1 MNEEAPLISVKG
13 LSVHFGLGRKLF
25 GEQKVVRAVENIS
38 LDIPKGSFFGLVG
51 ESGSG
56 KTTFGRAILQAA
68 PITKG
73 SIAYNDGKVDYD
85 VASLGKFDLKDYRKR
100 AQLIFQDPYAA
111 LSPRMTVRDIIAE
124 PLEVMGLTA
133 SRKETDRRVREMA
146 AKCRLNLEHLRRFPH
161 AFSGGQRQR
170 ISIARALVCQPKFL
184 VADESVAAL
193 DVSIQADILN
203 LLKSLTEELGITFLF
218 ISHDLSVV
226 AHICDHVAVMY
237 LGRLVETAPTRELF
251 AAPRH
256 PYTKAL
262 LSAIPSLDP
271 DQRGQAQKL
280 EGEIPSPTNP
290 PPGCKFQTRC
300 PHAIDICRVE
310 EPMLSQLGFEH
321 DVACH
326 RWEELFE
333 DQAPAIVSAQVPEAR
348 PVPEPV
354 PVPKPEPEPAPAAE
368 EEPMAPEVLA
378 NELARLRRKNRIAIT
393 VSIIA
398 LLALPF
404 ACAL

>member
-1 MNEEAPLISVKG
+1 MSDDVLIKARD
-13 LSVHFGLGRKLF
+13 LSVHYPLSGGGLF
-25 GEQKVVRAVENIS
+25 GEKPVVKAVEGVN
-38 LDIPKGSFFGLVG
+38 LDIAKGSFFGLVG

-56 KTTFGRAILQAA
+56 KTTLGRACLKAA
-68 PITKG
+68 PITRG
-73 SIAYNDGKVDYD
+73 SVEYSDED
-85 VASLGKFDLKDYRKR
+85 VRYELTTMDKTQESDYRKR
-100 AQLIFQDPYAA
+100 SQLIFQDPYAA

-124 PLEVMGLTA
+124 PLEVMGLTS
-133 SRKETDRRVREMA
+133 SRDETDERVREIA

-170 ISIARALVCQPKFL
+170 ISIARALVSRPHFV

-193 DVSIQADILN
+193 DVSIQADVLN
-203 LLKSLTEELGITFLF
+203 LLKEIQQEMGLTFLF

-226 AHICDHVAVMY
+226 AHVCDHVAVMY

-271 DQRGQAQKL
+271 DDPKIAQKL

-300 PHAIDICRVE
+300 PFATDICRKD
-310 EPMLSQLGFEH
+310 EPTLEH
-321 DVACH
+321 SSTGHEVACH
-326 RWEELFE
+326 HWQEL
-333 DQAPAIVSAQVPEAR
+333 
-348 PVPEPV
+348 
-354 PVPKPEPEPAPAAE
+354 
-368 EEPMAPEVLA
+368 M
-378 NELARLRRKNRIAIT
+378 
-393 VSIIA
+393 
-398 LLALPF
+398 
-404 ACAL
+404 

>member
-1 MNEEAPLISVKG
+1 MNAPASVSASASAPVKPLISVKD
-13 LSVHFGLGRKLF
+13 LCVHFGVGKNLLSAGLTI
-25 GEQKVVRAVENIS
+25 RAVEKVS
-38 LDIPKGSFFGLVG
+38 LDIPKNSFFGLVG

-56 KTTFGRAILQAA
+56 KTTLGRAILKAA
-68 PITKG
+68 PVTSG
-73 SIAYNDGKVDYD
+73 HVAYDDGEAAYD
-85 VASLGKFDLKDYRKR
+85 VAALEKDALKDYRRR

-124 PLEVMGLTA
+124 PLEVMKLTS
-133 SRKETDRRVREMA
+133 SREETDGRVREIA

-170 ISIARALVCQPKFL
+170 ISIARALVCRPRFI

-203 LLKSLTEELGITFLF
+203 LLRDLQKDLDITFMF
-218 ISHDLSVV
+218 ISHDLSVI
-226 AHICDHVAVMY
+226 AHTCDHVAVMY
-237 LGRLVETAPTRELF
+237 LGRLVETAPTKELF

-271 DQRGQAQKL
+271 DNRGQAQKL
-280 EGEIPSPTNP
+280 EGEIPSPANP

-300 PHAIDICRVE
+300 PHAVDICRE
-310 EPMLSQLGFEH
+310 KEPQLDTFGFEH

-326 RWEELFE
+326 RWQELGG
-333 DQAPAIVSAQVPEAR
+333 D
-348 PVPEPV
+348 
-354 PVPKPEPEPAPAAE
+354 AAH
-368 EEPMAPEVLA
+368 
-378 NELARLRRKNRIAIT
+378 RG
-393 VSIIA
+393 
-398 LLALPF
+398 
-404 ACAL
+404 

>member
-1 MNEEAPLISVKG
+1 MSEKPIFRARN
-13 LSVHFGLGRKLF
+13 LSVDFKIGGSFLTKNVFL
-25 GEQKVVRAVENIS
+25 RAVNKIN

-56 KTTFGRAILQAA
+56 KTTLGRAFLKAVEISEGEIQF
-68 PITKG
+68 
-73 SIAYNDGKVDYD
+73 NDGEVDYD
-85 VASLGKFDLKDYRKR
+85 LGKISSEEMRDYRKR

-124 PLEVMGLTA
+124 PLEVMGITKT
-133 SRKETDRRVREMA
+133 REETDELVREIA
-146 AKCRLNLEHLRRFPH
+146 SKCRLNLEHLRRFPH

-170 ISIARALVCQPKFL
+170 ISIARALVCNPNFV

-203 LLKSLTEELGITFLF
+203 LLKDMQNDLGLTYLF

-237 LGRLVETAPTRELF
+237 LGRLVESAPTRELF
-251 AAPRH
+251 TAPRH

-271 DQRGQAQKL
+271 DDQGNVLKL
-280 EGEIPSPTNP
+280 EGEIPSPTSP
-290 PPGCKFQTRC
+290 PPGCKFNTRC
-300 PHAIDICRVE
+300 VHAIDICTQE
-310 EPMLSQLGFEH
+310 EPILQIGDGEH
-321 DVACH
+321 TVACH

-333 DQAPAIVSAQVPEAR
+333 
-348 PVPEPV
+348 
-354 PVPKPEPEPAPAAE
+354 VPKPAKK
-368 EEPMAPEVLA
+368 
-378 NELARLRRKNRIAIT
+378 RK
-393 VSIIA
+393 SKSGKKKK
-398 LLALPF
+398 
-404 ACAL
+404 

>member
-1 MNEEAPLISVKG
+1 MSGTIISTTD
-13 LSVHFGLGRKLF
+13 LSVHFPLRGTIF
-25 GEQKVVRAVENIS
+25 GAPPVVRAVENVSVHIE
-38 LDIPKGSFFGLVG
+38 KGSFYGLVG

-56 KTTFGRAILQAA
+56 KTTFGRALLRAA
-68 PITKG
+68 PITNGSATYTDSEVSYDLSTIKG
-73 SIAYNDGKVDYD
+73 DE
-85 VASLGKFDLKDYRKR
+85 LKEYRKR

-124 PLEVMGLTA
+124 PLEVMRLTQ
-133 SRKETDRRVREMA
+133 SREETDERVREIA
-146 AKCRLNLEHLRRFPH
+146 AKCRINLEHLRRFPH

-170 ISIARALVCQPKFL
+170 ISIARALVSRPNFI

-193 DVSIQADILN
+193 DVSIQADVLN
-203 LLKSLTEELGITFLF
+203 LLKSIQQDMGLTFLF

-226 AHICDHVAVMY
+226 AHTCDHVAVMY

-251 AAPRH
+251 ANPRH

-271 DQRGQAQKL
+271 DHRGHAEKL

-300 PHAIDICRVE
+300 RFAIDICRQQ
-310 EPMLSQLGFEH
+310 EPKLDQLGSEH

-326 RWEELFE
+326 RW
-333 DQAPAIVSAQVPEAR
+333 Q
-348 PVPEPV
+348 
-354 PVPKPEPEPAPAAE
+354 
-368 EEPMAPEVLA
+368 
-378 NELARLRRKNRIAIT
+378 ELADE
-393 VSIIA
+393 S
-398 LLALPF
+398 
-404 ACAL
+404 